1 MWLKRRK
8 RDNRRLMPIRD
19 QKDPARGV
27 FTRRALLCM
36 AVQAGAMG
44 ELARRLYHIQINDGD
59 HYARMAANNRVS
71 KRLLAPPRGRIV
83 DRYGIALA
91 NNKENWRA
99 LLMPEETTDVTGI
112 IERFS
117 ALIPLDERDRNRIA
131 RELRHQRRFVPVM
144 LRDFLSWDEMARIEL
159 NAPSLPGVLID
170 VGTRRV
176 YPEGELLAHII
187 GYVAP
192 PNENDVA
199 HSTLLALPGMRV
211 GRAGIEQNQD
221 EKLRG
226 TAGSVEMEVNA
237 VGRVISELNREEGV
251 PGEEISLT
259 IDRGLQQRVLNHIGD
274 QTASA
279 VVMDCHN
286 GEVLAMVST
295 PSFDPSLFDSGVSHA
310 QWIEWTNNQHTPL
323 INKAVAGVYPP
334 GSTFK
339 PAVAM
344 AALESG
350 LVSPTDRVFCP
361 GHLDVGGTRFHC
373 WSRWGHG
380 SVDLHLALKYSC
392 DVYFYEIARR
402 IGMDRIAQT
411 AHRMGLGV
419 PLDIELPHT
428 RSGLIPT
435 PAWRQAH
442 HHHWNGGDTIVS
454 GIGQGFIQV
463 TPLQLATYTARM
475 ATGRAVQPHLM
486 RAVNGELSP
495 MANPDNWPNLNMPE
509 KYLQALRAG
518 MFAVVNEPHGT
529 APKAQLDLPGMA
541 MAGKTGSTQV
551 RHVSRA
557 LRESGHFNSANLP
570 WEYRPH
576 ALFICFA
583 PYDAP
588 RYAVSVVIEHGN
600 AGADAAA
607 PLARNIMRDTLLRDP
622 SNHTTPPPESVA
634 NADDSFE

>member
-44 ELARRLYHIQINDGD
+44 ELARHLYHIQINDGD

-495 MANPDNWPNLNMPE
+495 MANPDNWPSLNMPE

-541 MAGKTGSTQV
+541 MAGKTGSAQV

-622 SNHTTPPPESVA
+622 SNHTTPPPENVA